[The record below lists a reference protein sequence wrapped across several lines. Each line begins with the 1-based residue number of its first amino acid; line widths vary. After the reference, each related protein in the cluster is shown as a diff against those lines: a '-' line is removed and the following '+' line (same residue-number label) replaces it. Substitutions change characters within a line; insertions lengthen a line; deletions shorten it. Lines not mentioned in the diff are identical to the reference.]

1 MLRPETVQ
9 EQCGKAVVADLQWPV
24 KRTGKELF
32 HILLRHVANKQM
44 SLIDNICNEAQ
55 LNIIKVRQRSRHEI
69 SHRTIVI
76 RFFGNCFCR
85 VELML
90 QLLEFMSC
98 QAFLTE
104 ILQYKILPVGQQ
116 VKHTVDVHGMLFP

>member
-44 SLIDNICNEAQ
+44 SLIDHISNEAQ
-55 LNIIKVRQRSRHEI
+55 LNIVEARQRSRNI
-69 SHRTIVI
+69 VSRAIVI
-76 RFFGNCFCR
+76 RLFRNGLSR
-85 VELML
+85 IELLM
-90 QLLEFMSC
+90 QLSELLSC
-98 QAFLTE
+98 KAILTE